1 MEFREQITI
10 GVIFLVFAYFASLGF
25 WQLVATWQRLKAL
38 LWLPRDVKA
47 RWGYFLG
54 SSLVALA
61 SLWFFGTRSEEIF
74 SPGLASSEFLFFLS
88 AGLALALV
96 TTVIISLF
104 LDRVWASLQGLTEG
118 RRSDSELVALKW
130 LRGTLYLPSSGEAP
144 SPVVCMAPEPGEGIE
159 SLEGI
164 AVSLTEGGFAAFS
177 LDMSSQDSW
186 RYPDALVEFPQAIA
200 YLNTRDEI
208 DGSRVGAVGVGLGAD
223 LAIRAAAED
232 RQIKAVVALA
242 PVMLPS
248 HARPG
253 LDLLREMSYPEAIR
267 WSRVHQRGELVTRLG
282 ALEHVSELDSQPL
295 LIIYGEEDRLVP
307 SAGLDASQRATK
319 VKSIPGQ
326 GRRGLERDAQ
336 VLSLITGWF
345 HEHI

>member
-47 RWGYFLG
+47 RWGYSLG

-74 SPGLASSEFLFFLS
+74 SPGPASSEFLFFWS

-96 TTVIISLF
+96 TTVVISLF
-104 LDRVWASLQGLTEG
+104 LDRLRASLQGLTE
-118 RRSDSELVALKW
+118 RQRSHSELIALKW
-130 LRGTLYLPSSGEAP
+130 LRGTLYLPSSGDAP
-144 SPVVCMAPEPGEGIE
+144 WPVVCMAPEPGAGIE
-159 SLEGI
+159 SLEGV
-164 AVSLTEGGFAAFS
+164 AVGLTESGFAAFS
-177 LDMSSQDSW
+177 LDMSSEDSW

-200 YLNTRDEI
+200 YLDGRDEI
-208 DGSRVGAVGVGLGAD
+208 NASRVGAVGVGLGAD

-232 RQIKAVVALA
+232 KQIKAVVALA
-242 PVMLPS
+242 PVMLAAHVRS
-248 HARPG
+248 G

-282 ALEHVSELDSQPL
+282 ASEHVSDLDSQPL

-307 SAGLDASQRATK
+307 SAELDAFQRTMK
-319 VKSIPGQ
+319 VKLIPGQ
-326 GRRGLERDAQ
+326 GRRGLERDTQ
-336 VLSLITGWF
+336 VVSLITGWS